1 MGTFAILSGFGSR
14 AWRPQEITRVDNR
27 TFGLSALALAI
38 SVLVALPAAAGA
50 EENPVGF
57 NGRAAF
63 SFAESRG
70 NTDNQAITGEAE
82 VEYRTD
88 GPWVYDGLFGFVT
101 REEDS
106 VRTEERYDFRAT
118 ANYFWTADDYLFGR
132 FVWRKDNFGSVR
144 EETVPSVGYG
154 RVLIQNDKHSLKG
167 EIALGYRFAELSD
180 GTEEEGVAVT
190 TGARYLWN
198 LSETTDIFQNLLVQ
212 WSSDNTFVESETG
225 LTTNLVGNL
234 NGRVSYR
241 VRHNT
246 DVPVGTRNSDFLT
259 TIGVEYKF

>member
-1 MGTFAILSGFGSR
+1 M
-14 AWRPQEITRVDNR
+14 DNR
-27 TFGLSALALAI
+27 IFRLSALALAI
-38 SVLVALPAAAGA
+38 SALAALPAAAGA
-50 EENPVGF
+50 EETPVGL

-82 VEYRTD
+82 VQYRTD
-88 GPWVYDGLFGFVT
+88 GRWVYDSQFGFVT
-101 REEDS
+101 REENNI
-106 VRTEERYDFRAT
+106 RTEERYDFRAT
-118 ANYFWTADDYLFGR
+118 ANYFWTPDNYFFGR
-132 FVWRKDNFGSVR
+132 LAWRKDNFGSVR

-198 LSETTDIFQNLLVQ
+198 LSETTDVFQNLLVQ
-212 WSSDNTFVESETG
+212 WSSDNTFLESETG

-241 VRHNT
+241 VRRNS

-259 TIGVEYKF
+259 TIGVEYRF